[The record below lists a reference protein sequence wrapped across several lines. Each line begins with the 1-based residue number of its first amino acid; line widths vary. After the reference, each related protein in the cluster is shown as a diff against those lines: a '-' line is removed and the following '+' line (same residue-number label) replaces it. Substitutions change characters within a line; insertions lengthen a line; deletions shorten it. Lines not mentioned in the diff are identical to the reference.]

1 MTYAGRGDQVET
13 GQLGVDPDSSSRL
26 PPLWGRLESAP
37 SGSAVVE
44 RGTLWLGG
52 QWRFHTVRCVIM
64 ILFLP
69 PGWCGLQSRDYT
81 ARELAGRRLYSEK
94 RLGRN
99 EQSLFFSF
107 FF

>member
-1 MTYAGRGDQVET
+1 MTDRLT
-13 GQLGVDPDSSSRL
+13 PRLSSD
-26 PPLWGRLESAP
+26 
-37 SGSAVVE
+37 
-44 RGTLWLGG
+44 GG
-52 QWRFHTVRCVIM
+52 WHRRFTVYCVIM
-64 ILFLP
+64 IRFSP

-107 FF
+107 CF